1 VAPTADNRGVQP
13 DETSAAGGGPPAL
26 PSSPTGRV
34 PQWVLDE
41 AAGFP
46 VSPVPW
52 RAGPPEPPRRRRR
65 GRRLLRALLAVVL
78 VLAVG
83 YGAAELV
90 GPAPGVADRPG
101 PSVDAGA
108 PPATGPLGDRP
119 TPPAGVARSPLGAP
133 ERAPAE
139 GGPYRFSRLQA
150 DGITPV
156 AYDPCRPVHYVTRP
170 DQAPP
175 GGADLVRAAIAR
187 VSEVTG
193 LQFVDDGATD
203 ETTTGEREAFQPARY
218 GDRWAP
224 VLIAWETEEENPDL
238 AGDRVGEGGSVA
250 VSLGDGPQ
258 VYVTGVVS
266 LDASQLP
273 GILDEPGG
281 RRVVS
286 GIVLH
291 ELGHLVGLDHVDDDG
306 QLMYP
311 EARRGVSD
319 FAGGDLSGLVQLGA
333 GVCLPD
339 L

>member
-1 VAPTADNRGVQP
+1 VDAV
-13 DETSAAGGGPPAL
+13 PPAL

-52 RAGPPEPPRRRRR
+52 RPAPPPPRRRPRR
-65 GRRLLRALLAVVL
+65 VRRALLAVVL
-78 VLAVG
+78 VLAIA
-83 YGAAELV
+83 YAGANLL
-90 GPAPGVADRPG
+90 GPSPRVQTPA

-108 PPATGPLGDRP
+108 PPSTGPLADRP
-119 TPPAGVARSPLGAP
+119 TPPADAARSPLGSPAD
-133 ERAPAE
+133 APAD
-139 GGPYRFSRLQA
+139 GGTYLFARLQS
-150 DGITPV
+150 DGVTPV

-170 DQAPP
+170 DHVPP
-175 GGADLVRAAIAR
+175 GGAGLVRSALAR

-193 LQFVDDGATD
+193 LQFVDDGPTD
-203 ETTTGEREAFQPARY
+203 EATTREREPFQPARY

-258 VYVTGVVS
+258 VYVTGIVS
-266 LDASQLP
+266 LDATQLP
-273 GILDEPGG
+273 DILDQPGG
-281 RRVVS
+281 ERAVG
-286 GIVLH
+286 GIVRH
-291 ELGHLVGLDHVDDDG
+291 ELGHLVGLDHVDDEG

-319 FAGGDLSGLVQLGA
+319 FQSGDLTGLVQVGA
-333 GVCLPD
+333 GACVPD